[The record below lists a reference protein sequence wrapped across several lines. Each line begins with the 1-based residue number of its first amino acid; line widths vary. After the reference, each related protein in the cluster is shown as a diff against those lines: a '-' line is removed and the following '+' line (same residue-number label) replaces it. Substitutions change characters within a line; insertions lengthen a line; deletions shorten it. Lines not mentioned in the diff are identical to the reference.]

1 MLYVQAGRLE
11 LVSSV
16 EVPRAA
22 RKIRATFCPK
32 VHITEPEYIVM
43 GGEDTSVYIYD
54 ISKPSYGPLVVTR
67 LQVSLYCQSLWQ
79 NSWSEQLSSQDALGS
94 SFEKQG
100 HHAFAAAYQLSK
112 GILLAAMCLC
122 GTQLNCFMGI
132 PCAYRGSD
140 IPLTVWGFTWAIL
153 IAQTYGSLA
162 CRATWHL
169 LWMFPGALTK
179 CCWPRVTVMARSSF
193 GNEKGPVTLYSNK
206 HTCLHTDWTY
216 M

>member
-67 LQVSLYCQSLWQ
+67 LQVRLFCCVIDTLAHWYG
-79 NSWSEQLSSQDALGS
+79 GS
-94 SFEKQG
+94 T
-100 HHAFAAAYQLSK
+100 HR
-112 GILLAAMCLC
+112 
-122 GTQLNCFMGI
+122 
-132 PCAYRGSD
+132 CA
-140 IPLTVWGFTWAIL
+140 P
-153 IAQTYGSLA
+153 
-162 CRATWHL
+162 
-169 LWMFPGALTK
+169 
-179 CCWPRVTVMARSSF
+179 
-193 GNEKGPVTLYSNK
+193 YS
-206 HTCLHTDWTY
+206 
-216 M
+216 